1 MPEESVTFVN
11 MKINRS
17 NILLLLLIIGEIIAI
32 LLFGMM
38 VVRQKRE
45 NSQLR
50 QEARE
55 MENEIREFQNELQS
69 EKPEAEDVMETNA
82 KDQISPETQNSE
94 SEQAV
99 EGLQEGKSVKA
110 PEEEGRAEE
119 LLNRMTVEEKTAQL
133 FYITPDA
140 LCGVSGATRAGDTL
154 KQSYEQYPVG
164 GLIFFGNNIVSES
177 QIREMTS
184 GLRETGINRIGVS
197 PFLGIDEEG
206 GTVTRIAGKEGFP
219 VEDVGD
225 MYLIG
230 ETGDAGKA
238 REAGSTLGA
247 YLSGYGFDMDFAP
260 DADVLVNPGN
270 TVVSRRSFGAD
281 PLVVSEM
288 VAEEIRGL
296 QAQGVWGVLK
306 HFPGHGAT
314 EEDSHEGFAY
324 SDRTLE
330 ELRQCEF
337 LPFRAGIEAGARVVM
352 VGHISL
358 PQITGD
364 GTPAVLSEA
373 VMNQMLRQE
382 LGFQGIIITD
392 ALNMGAI
399 TENYTTE
406 DAAVQAILA
415 GADMLLMPADFQKA
429 YQAVLNAVND
439 GRITRER
446 LDESVLRVLKVK
458 CSEDL

>member
-11 MKINRS
+11 MKINTS

-99 EGLQEGKSVKA
+99 EGLQEGKSVKS
-110 PEEEGRAEE
+110 PEEE
-119 LLNRMTVEEKTAQL
+119 LLNRMTAEEKTAQL

-164 GLIFFGNNIVSES
+164 GLIFFGNNIVSEG

-197 PFLGIDEEG
+197 PFS
-206 GTVTRIAGKEGFP
+206 
-219 VEDVGD
+219 GD
-225 MYLIG
+225 
-230 ETGDAGKA
+230 
-238 REAGSTLGA
+238 
-247 YLSGYGFDMDFAP
+247 
-260 DADVLVNPGN
+260 
-270 TVVSRRSFGAD
+270 
-281 PLVVSEM
+281 
-288 VAEEIRGL
+288 
-296 QAQGVWGVLK
+296 
-306 HFPGHGAT
+306 
-314 EEDSHEGFAY
+314 
-324 SDRTLE
+324 
-330 ELRQCEF
+330 
-337 LPFRAGIEAGARVVM
+337 
-352 VGHISL
+352 
-358 PQITGD
+358 
-364 GTPAVLSEA
+364 
-373 VMNQMLRQE
+373 
-382 LGFQGIIITD
+382 
-392 ALNMGAI
+392 
-399 TENYTTE
+399 
-406 DAAVQAILA
+406 
-415 GADMLLMPADFQKA
+415 
-429 YQAVLNAVND
+429 
-439 GRITRER
+439 
-446 LDESVLRVLKVK
+446 
-458 CSEDL
+458 